1 MLTLGVW
8 IASEEVMDKVI
19 MSPVLARVES
29 ELLEA
34 MCTVS
39 SVGGVVS
46 TVNPLIDKG
55 ALSFPAE
62 SITLIVQFV
71 QDPSLKEFIVI
82 ILLPAVA
89 KVLEL
94 LQDPP

>member
-8 IASEEVMDKVI
+8 IGSEDMMYKTIE
-19 MSPVLARVES
+19 SPVLA
-29 ELLEA
+29 LLELSA
-34 MCTVS
+34 TPE

-62 SITLIVQFV
+62 SITLIVQFD